1 MGENGFLPS
10 KLFGLRADWDDKDVI
25 DLEDSYGQQWVSTYC
40 VVDNCYYCYYEQDYD
55 QRKQLEYTCHTGFFV
70 TIVIVQWADLLICK
84 TRINSLFQQGMRLTI
99 ITHALYCS

>member
-10 KLFGLRADWDDKDVI
+10 KLFGLREEWDDEDVV
-25 DLEDSYGQQWVSTYC
+25 DLEDSYGQQWVSTYSLQL
-40 VVDNCYYCYYEQDYD
+40 VNVHVIYKQDYD

-84 TRINSLFQQGMRLTI
+84 TRINSLFQQGMR
-99 ITHALYCS
+99 